1 MMIMIMIL
9 ILILIRILII
19 IITLLLL
26 FKEGLRN
33 MVIPL
38 IIYSFS
44 LNNEMFL
51 IVERAKID

>member
-9 ILILIRILII
+9 ILILILILII
-19 IITLLLL
+19 MLLLLL

>member
-9 ILILIRILII
+9 ILILILILII
-19 IITLLLL
+19 IIILLL

>member
-1 MMIMIMIL
+1 MMMMIMIL
-9 ILILIRILII
+9 ILILILILII
-19 IITLLLL
+19 MLLLLL

>member
-9 ILILIRILII
+9 ILILILILII
-19 IITLLLL
+19 MLLLLL

-38 IIYSFS
+38 IMYSFS

>member
-9 ILILIRILII
+9 ILILILILII
-19 IITLLLL
+19 IIILLL

-38 IIYSFS
+38 IMYSFS